1 MRRISM
7 PYLVPFLA
15 VLSMAASAQA
25 ADHAVLEQKLTAKYR
40 LSTVNAE
47 GEFVTKG
54 TTLVLRKGGFTGGAD
69 PLTCIHQYSD
79 GKISLTGPSKAA
91 CTGAMR
97 VLSKI
102 PGIKLIPGV
111 GTANS
116 TAQGA
121 APATRPFVAGEKLYM
136 TKIEVVKDDIDLT
149 LTSDQVD
156 QVRYRA
162 EIRFHKA
169 AKLEVLEAE
178 NLIAEVLGVGA
189 GGGGGKPATS
199 TQSTA
204 TQPAAQP
211 AAAPAAPAAAP
222 VAPAPAPVQTAPV
235 DNTPP
240 APIAPPPPP
249 PDQPVAAPP
258 TISPGMTI
266 DQVVAVLGQP
276 TKIVD
281 LGAKKI
287 YAYPNQKLTFV
298 DGKFN
303 PAADTDDTTS
313 STGSS
318 TNLLPYGLGLAVLVL
333 GGGAFLFMR
342 GRKPALAVPAGP
354 PVAMPPAYQPPPPPP
369 PVAAAAAAPPMAA
382 APVAAAGPVNLIE
395 RLEELEKLRDRGI
408 LTQQEF
414 DREKAKLRSM

>member
-281 LGAKKI
+281 LGAQENLRVSKSKADLCRWQVQSGCRHGRYHQLHRI
-287 YAYPNQKLTFV
+287 IHQSAALWTGTGRPCPGRRRLPLYARPQARPSGSGGTSGGDAAGL
-298 DGKFN
+298 
-303 PAADTDDTTS
+303 PAATTAS
-313 STGSS
+313 AGS
-318 TNLLPYGLGLAVLVL
+318 
-333 GGGAFLFMR
+333 R
-342 GRKPALAVPAGP
+342 R
-354 PVAMPPAYQPPPPPP
+354 
-369 PVAAAAAAPPMAA
+369 
-382 APVAAAGPVNLIE
+382 
-395 RLEELEKLRDRGI
+395 RC
-408 LTQQEF
+408 
-414 DREKAKLRSM
+414 RSAHVG

>member
-1 MRRISM
+1 MQRIPM
-7 PYLVPFLA
+7 PYFVPFLV
-15 VLSMAASAQA
+15 VLSLAASANA
-25 ADHAVLEQKLTAKYR
+25 ADRAVLEQKLTAKYR

-69 PLTCIHQYSD
+69 PLTCIHQYND

-97 VLSKI
+97 ILSKI

-178 NLIAEVLGVGA
+178 SLIAEVLGIGA

-204 TQPAAQP
+204 TQPAA
-211 AAAPAAPAAAP
+211 APAAAP
-222 VAPAPAPVQTAPV
+222 VETAPAPAVAAPVQTAPV

-258 TISPGMTI
+258 TITPGMTI

-303 PAADTDDTTS
+303 PAAETDDS
-313 STGSS
+313 SASPTGSS
-318 TNLLPYGLGLAVLVL
+318 SNLLPYGLGLAVLVL

-342 GRKPALAVPAGP
+342 GRKPAAVAVPAGP
-354 PVAMPPAYQPPPPPP
+354 PVAMPPAYQPPPP
-369 PVAAAAAAPPMAA
+369 VAAAAAASPMAA
-382 APVAAAGPVNLIE
+382 APPVAAAGTVNLIE

-414 DREKAKLRSM
+414 DREKAKLRSL